1 MEDLMSFDVFINGE
15 WRSAS
20 DGKYFNST
28 NPYTNK
34 PWATTEYQQIS
45 LLSLLSLLDAEFTME
60 EIGAALAQSAQR
72 TVTRAS
78 IVVR

>member
-34 PWATTEYQQIS
+34 PWATSEYQQI
-45 LLSLLSLLDAEFTME
+45 SLLSLLDAEFTME
-60 EIGAALAQSAQR
+60 EIEAALAQSAQR